1 MMALKDLVRSGRE
14 VDLMKENERLRRAL
28 RSARQDL
35 VEAIKE
41 IDRELTI
48 HLTVQTGNK
57 S

>member
-1 MMALKDLVRSGRE
+1 MMALKDLVRSGRD